1 MIRLIDSET
10 KKELM
15 NKKRSGGGKGAATEA
30 RGAGGRGAA
39 EDDEVVVGDVSAET
53 AEGAASAAGE
63 PGSDE
68 VYRLSEELE
77 RLNDRHLRLAAEFD
91 NYRRRS
97 TNQLS
102 EAGARA
108 QAELVGRLLDVVDD
122 FERIASLG
130 PEQATVH
137 SLLEGVDLVRR
148 KLEQVLVS
156 AGLEVVEAEGE
167 PFDPNSMEAMIREPA
182 DRPEEDDT
190 VGSVLQRGFRFRG
203 HLVRPARV
211 SVRKHDG

>member
-1 MIRLIDSET
+1 MS
-10 KKELM
+10 
-15 NKKRSGGGKGAATEA
+15 KKRSGGGKGAATEE
-30 RGAGGRGAA
+30 RGESGPGGAQ
-39 EDDEVVVGDVSAET
+39 DDEAV
-53 AEGAASAAGE
+53 AGE
-63 PGSDE
+63 ALSAGAVEGDDRTAGDPTPDE
-68 VYRLSEELE
+68 VSRLGDELE

-97 TNQLS
+97 TAQLG

-122 FERIASLG
+122 FERIASVG
-130 PEQATVH
+130 PEQATVN

-148 KLEQVLVS
+148 KLEQVLVG

-167 PFDPNSMEAMIREPA
+167 TFDPNSMEAMIREPA
-182 DRPEEDDT
+182 ESPEEDDT
-190 VGSVLQRGFRFRG
+190 VGSVLQKGFRFRG